1 MTQFLSIAMRTATL
15 HGSGRAFA
23 GIELQA
29 LRLNAIAPPGVG
41 VS

>member
-1 MTQFLSIAMRTATL
+1 MTQFPSFAMRAAAL
-15 HGSGRAFA
+15 QGSGCAVA

-29 LRLNAIAPPGVG
+29 LRMNAVAPPGAG

>member
-1 MTQFLSIAMRTATL
+1 MTQFLSIAMHAAAL
-15 HGSGRAFA
+15 QGYGGAVA

-29 LRLNAIAPPGVG
+29 LRMNAFAPPGAG